1 MLVAGR
7 SERVCF
13 LIKNQTHSDFF
24 IMRVSVGLI

>member
-1 MLVAGR
+1 MLVEER

-24 IMRVSVGLI
+24 IMKVNVDLI